1 MFGSFSSLQGSLF
14 DEFWRLH
21 HEAEEALADGLTSSS
36 GLRSWPRGTYPAI
49 NVVQTPTQVQVYL
62 FAPGIDP
69 KQLNVSIQQNLLT
82 IEGQRPRASESK
94 ATYYRQERFGGQF
107 HRAIS
112 LSDDID
118 PQLVEASYRDGIVQ
132 ITLHRR
138 EAAKPRQ
145 IEIH

>member
-1 MFGSFSSLQGSLF
+1 MFGSFTSVRSSLL
-14 DEFWRLH
+14 DDFWRLH
-21 HEAEEALADGLTSSS
+21 QEIEEVLGDGLSSS
-36 GLRSWPRGTYPAI
+36 AGIRSLPRGTFPAI
-49 NVVQTPTQVQVYL
+49 NVVQTPTEVQVYL

-82 IEGQRPRASESK
+82 IDGRRQIPSEEK
-94 ATYYRQERFGGQF
+94 ATYYRQERFSGQF

-112 LSDDID
+112 LNDDVD
-118 PQLVEASYRDGIVQ
+118 PQRVEAKYRDGIVQ

-138 EAAKPRQ
+138 EAAQPRQ

>member
-1 MFGSFSSLQGSLF
+1 MFGSFSSLQSSLL

-21 HEAEEALADGLTSSS
+21 HDVEEVFADGAAGSS
-36 GLRSWPRGTYPAI
+36 GIRSLPRGAFPAI
-49 NVVQTPTQVQVYL
+49 NVVQTPTDIQVYL

-69 KQLNVSIQQNLLT
+69 KKLNVSIQQNLLT

-94 ATYYRQERFGGQF
+94 ATYYRQERFSGQF

-112 LSDDID
+112 LGDDVD
-118 PQLVEASYRDGIVQ
+118 PQRVEAKYRDGIVQ

>member
-1 MFGSFSSLQGSLF
+1 MFGSLMGLQNSLL
-14 DEFWRLH
+14 DEFLRLH
-21 HEAEEALADGLTSSS
+21 HEMDGVLGEGLAS
-36 GLRSWPRGTYPAI
+36 GNGIRSLPRGAFPPI
-49 NVVQTPTQVQVYL
+49 NVVQTPTEVQVYL

-69 KQLNVSIQQNLLT
+69 KQLSVSIQQNLLT
-82 IEGQRPRASESK
+82 IEGKRQIPSQK
-94 ATYYRQERFGGQF
+94 QATYYRQERFSGAF

-118 PQLVEASYRDGIVQ
+118 PQRVEATYRDGIVQ

>member
-1 MFGSFSSLQGSLF
+1 MFGSLSGLQSSLL

-21 HEAEEALADGLTSSS
+21 NGMEEVLGDGLAGSS
-36 GLRSWPRGTYPAI
+36 GIRSLPRGAFPAI
-49 NVVQTPTQVQVYL
+49 NVVQTPTEIQVYL

-82 IEGQRPRASESK
+82 IDGQRPIPSEGK
-94 ATYYRQERFGGQF
+94 AAYYRQERFSGQF
-107 HRAIS
+107 HRAVS
-112 LSDDID
+112 LSDEID
-118 PQLVEASYRDGIVQ
+118 PQRVEAKYRDGIVQ

-145 IEIH
+145 IEIN

>member
-1 MFGSFSSLQGSLF
+1 MFGSFSGTQGSLF

-21 HEAEEALADGLTSSS
+21 HDLEEALADGLTSSS
-36 GLRSWPRGTYPAI
+36 GIRSLPRGTFPAI
-49 NVVQTPTQVQVYL
+49 NVVQTPTEVQVYL
-62 FAPGIDP
+62 LAPGIDP

-82 IEGQRPRASESK
+82 IEGQRPRDESK
-94 ATYYRQERFGGQF
+94 ATYYRQERFNGKF

-118 PQLVEASYRDGIVQ
+118 TQRVEAQYRDGIVQ
-132 ITLHRR
+132 ITLRRR

>member
-1 MFGSFSSLQGSLF
+1 MFGSLSSFQGSLL

-21 HEAEEALADGLTSSS
+21 HEMGEALGDGPASSS
-36 GLRSWPRGTYPAI
+36 GIRSSPRGAFPAI
-49 NVVQTPTQVQVYL
+49 NVVQTPDEVQVYL

-69 KQLNVSIQQNLLT
+69 KQLNLSIQQNLLT
-82 IEGQRPRASESK
+82 IEGQRQIPNPGK
-94 ATYYRQERFGGQF
+94 ATYYRQERFSGRF

-112 LSDDID
+112 LGDEVD
-118 PQLVEASYRDGIVQ
+118 PQRVEAKYRDGIVQ

-145 IEIH
+145 IEIQ

>member
-1 MFGSFSSLQGSLF
+1 MFGSLSSLQSSLL

-21 HEAEEALADGLTSSS
+21 NEMEEVLGDGLSTSA
-36 GLRSWPRGTYPAI
+36 GIRSLPRGSFPAI
-49 NVVQTPTQVQVYL
+49 NVVQTPTEVQVYL

-82 IEGQRPRASESK
+82 IEGQRQIPNDRK
-94 ATYYRQERFGGQF
+94 AAYYRQERFGGQF
-107 HRAIS
+107 RRAIS
-112 LSDDID
+112 LGDDVD
-118 PQLVEASYRDGIVQ
+118 PQRVDAKYRDGIVQ

-145 IEIH
+145 IEIN

>member
-1 MFGSFSSLQGSLF
+1 MFGSFSSSQGTLF
-14 DEFWRLH
+14 DELWRLH
-21 HEAEEALADGLTSSS
+21 HEMEEAVADSLTTSS
-36 GLRSWPRGTYPAI
+36 GIRSWARGTFPAI
-49 NVVQTPTQVQVYL
+49 NVVQTATEVQVYL

-82 IEGQRPRASESK
+82 IEGQRPRPSENK
-94 ATYYRQERFGGQF
+94 ATYYRQERFSGQF

-112 LSDDID
+112 LSDDVD
-118 PQLVEASYRDGIVQ
+118 PQRVEAKYRDGIVQ

-138 EAAKPRQ
+138 ETARPRQ

>member
-1 MFGSFSSLQGSLF
+1 MFGSFSSLHGSWF
-14 DEFWRLH
+14 DELWRLH
-21 HEAEEALADGLTSSS
+21 HNVEEALADGLTTSS
-36 GLRSWPRGTYPAI
+36 GIRSLPRGTFPAI
-49 NVVQTPTQVQVYL
+49 NVVQSPTQVQVYL

-82 IEGQRPRASESK
+82 IAGQRPQASENKS
-94 ATYYRQERFGGQF
+94 TYYRQERFSGQF

-118 PQLVEASYRDGIVQ
+118 PQRVEAKYSDGIVQ

>member
-1 MFGSFSSLQGSLF
+1 MFGSFSGPQGSLF

-21 HEAEEALADGLTSSS
+21 HDLEEALADGLTNSS
-36 GLRSWPRGTYPAI
+36 GIRSLPRGAFPAI
-49 NVVQTPTQVQVYL
+49 NVVQTPTEVQVFL

-69 KQLNVSIQQNLLT
+69 KQLSVSIQQNLLT
-82 IEGQRPRASESK
+82 IDGQRPIPNEGK
-94 ATYYRQERFGGQF
+94 AAYYRQERFSGQF

-112 LSDDID
+112 LSDEVD
-118 PQLVEASYRDGIVQ
+118 PQRVEATYRDGIVQ

-145 IEIH
+145 IEIN